1 MITDSVTKLTPQ
13 QGRDLLTELR
23 NEIHRHIVGQDRLIE
38 RLLVSIL
45 ADGHLL
51 QEILGG
57 SCVSEQVEP
66 TFWPAVF
73 HTPNDRVTSALP
85 AARPRE
91 KLPAAAVD
99 HEHSPVPPLTE
110 AN

>member
-1 MITDSVTKLTPQ
+1 MIKTASSVSQ
-13 QGRDLLTELR
+13 QKTFVTGM
-23 NEIHRHIVGQDRLIE
+23 
-38 RLLVSIL
+38 

-57 SCVSEQVEP
+57 SCVSERVEP